1 MGVKYIAPKSDASTG
16 YLEVDYESV
25 GSDDVRRLLQEVFL
39 KNGFNFNDNEHVE
52 EIEINY
58 AKMLKKYI
66 YPNNLSLDEF
76 KLLMNDLKELTK
88 DFIGVQF
95 ASFIL
100 ASVKNRIFSKRP
112 TFELLVKLGL
122 NGFGAKSGYYKAYN
136 EKNKYYKDDYA
147 SDEFTQWC
155 DKKIKELIEKHNF
168 IIR

>member
-1 MGVKYIAPKSDASTG
+1 MYGV
-16 YLEVDYESV
+16 SV
-25 GSDDVRRLLQEVFL
+25 AFS
-39 KNGFNFNDNEHVE
+39 NNDNKS
-52 EIEINY
+52 IN
-58 AKMLKKYI
+58 LLTR
-66 YPNNLSLDEF
+66 NFSEF
-76 KLLMNDLKELTK
+76 EVVCPLKELTK

-168 IIR
+168 I